1 MSLNPL
7 PFDLKKQ
14 DFDKFTEFFQK
25 KQENNSL
32 KETLT
37 QNKNK
42 LRAGR
47 PKNNIP
53 QKQFIDIPIISH
65 DSQKPTIVY
74 EEINSGK
81 KNSCKKEKGLICKN
95 HKNISSKKYDI
106 IPIITHDSQKPNIVY
121 EEVNNGKNKS
131 NIKGH
136 YIEKKNS
143 VCKNNNKNKNL
154 TGTKNYEII
163 PVVIHESEK
172 PSCIYEEVSSGKLY
186 SNKIFS
192 NPDHK
197 KAQKLKCINKNFKN
211 SDSNKKYEEVL
222 ITEHESFLPSI
233 VYEEINN
240 GKKSPF
246 CESKSIISKPNSNK
260 QLLKCA
266 KKNMNN
272 KKYEEIPIIEH
283 ESLKPAMIYEETY
296 GGKISTPL
304 HKFFGKEFCNNNTC
318 ESKNENKE
326 KSSIL
331 IHESMVPSLVY
342 EEVNNGKKSPFC
354 LITGNNTKNVSLK
367 NKKCNS
373 NKKFEEIPVIEHNSQ
388 KPTKV
393 YEEVNN
399 GKF

>member
-14 DFDKFTEFFQK
+14 DFDKFTEFFEK

-32 KETLT
+32 NETST
-37 QNKNK
+37 PNQNK

-47 PKNNIP
+47 PKKNTP

-81 KNSCKKEKGLICKN
+81 KNSCKKDKELIYKN
-95 HKNISSKKYDI
+95 NKNVNPKKFDI

-131 NIKGH
+131 NIKGY

-143 VCKNNNKNKNL
+143 GHKNNNESL
-154 TGTKNYEII
+154 IGVKNYEII
-163 PVVIHESEK
+163 PVVIHDSER
-172 PSCIYEEVSSGKLY
+172 PSSVYEEVSSGKLY

-192 NPDHK
+192 NHDHK
-197 KAQKLKCINKNFKN
+197 KAQSLRCIKKNFRN
-211 SDSNKKYEEVL
+211 SDTNKKYEEVL
-222 ITEHESFLPSI
+222 IIEHESFLPSI

-246 CESKSIISKPNSNK
+246 CESKSIISKPNYNK

-272 KKYEEIPIIEH
+272 KKYKEIPIIEH
-283 ESLKPAMIYEETY
+283 ECLKPTMIYEETY
-296 GGKISTPL
+296 GGKLSTL
-304 HKFFGKEFCNNNTC
+304 SHKFFAKECCNNNIC

-326 KSSIL
+326 KSSIP
-331 IHESMVPSLVY
+331 IHESMLPSLVY
-342 EEVNNGKKSPFC
+342 EEVNNGKKSPFR
-354 LITGNNTKNVSLK
+354 LTTGNNTKNVSLK
-367 NKKCNS
+367 NRKCSS
-373 NKKFEEIPVIEHNSQ
+373 NKKFKEIPVIEHNSERP
-388 KPTKV
+388 KNV